1 MFKILVCIEAYNL
14 YRINMTLL
22 HYLTVNL
29 TREDGL
35 RDEGGDA
42 DEEEAVGLAATRVVA
57 LLKVLGASAAATG
70 APTAAEAQAHQR
82 RD

>member
-1 MFKILVCIEAYNL
+1 MA
-14 YRINMTLL
+14 LL

-42 DEEEAVGLAATRVVA
+42 DEKEAVGLAATRVVA